1 MRHHKLY
8 FPLSLCAML
17 LLLTSLNLFA
27 QNATIGNVNS
37 FEGLGQG
44 TPLFAQTTL
53 QPDANGAVGDNQYVQ
68 WVNHSYAVYSKA
80 GALLQGP
87 TSGNTP
93 FAGLPAGSSCAANND
108 GQPIVQFDK
117 QAHRWVM
124 SQVSSTNGAVT
135 GFIECV
141 AVSTS
146 NDATG
151 AYNAYEFNYGPV
163 QVNDSPKMGIWSD
176 AYYVSYNMLTAGTLA
191 PAGAALCALDKN
203 AMLAGTPATQICF
216 ALPAFQDILPADLDG
231 ATLPPAGSPEYFMNA
246 GTNALNLWTISSV
259 NFVAGSATLSGPV
272 SIPVAAFAPVCN
284 GADCADQ
291 LGTVT
296 QLDVRSSPLMYRL
309 AYRNNAGTESL
320 VTTHTVFSG
329 STSGVRWY
337 EIRSPGSPAPVV
349 FQQATF
355 APDNDYRFLSSAA
368 MDLAG
373 NIALGYSHSS
383 SAINPGISVTGRA
396 AADAPGTMGAEIV
409 VQNGTGSQTT
419 AGANWGRY
427 NSMTVDPADD
437 CTLWYTNQ
445 YLAATGSLWN
455 TRIAN
460 LKFTNCGPDFS
471 LTAAPASATI
481 PSGGGTAN
489 YTIGLTNT
497 NGYAG
502 TVNLNPTVGG
512 LPAGATATFAP
523 TSITGAATS
532 NLAVAT
538 IATTPAGT
546 YTLTISGSDG
556 TLVRTTTVT
565 LVVANPDFSIA
576 AAPAT
581 IVAESPGSGTSL
593 VSVTAINGYAGT
605 VSFAVAGLPAG
616 VTFTLPNTAGG
627 ASSSLTISVPAG
639 TTPGSYPL
647 TITGTDTVTPSL
659 THTIPATL
667 QVTDFNI
674 SAAPSALSVVAGTSG
689 NYTVSAAPVAGY
701 TGTVNFGLSGAVP
714 AGITA
719 APASVTV
726 ISGTV
731 STTLVVSVANT
742 VAVGTYSFSVTGSD
756 GVVSHSV
763 PVTLTVVTPDFSI
776 SAAPSSQTITAGA
789 NAGYAVTVGASGGFT
804 GQVNFT
810 TTVAP
815 AGAGSPVATINPGSV
830 ISSGTASLTVTTS
843 AFTTTPGIYTVSV
856 IGTSGGLTHTA
867 TVTIVVNPP
876 PGDFSMSVS
885 PSTLGVKRGKSATA
899 TVTITALA
907 GFTGRVQLGV
917 SGLPTGVTASFAPTS
932 VTGSGNS
939 VVTIFVGNSVKQ
951 GTYGLTISGGSGTL
965 SHTIGM
971 QIIVN

>member
-1 MRHHKLY
+1 MRHPKLQ

-17 LLLTSLNLFA
+17 FLLTSLNLFA

-44 TPLFAQTTL
+44 TPGFVQTAL
-53 QPDANGAVGDNQYVQ
+53 QPDANGAVGDTQYVQ

-80 GALLQGP
+80 GALIQGP
-87 TSGNTP
+87 TSGNVP
-93 FAGLPAGSSCAANND
+93 FAGLPAGSSCAVNND

-141 AVSTS
+141 AVSTT

-151 AYNAYEFNYGPV
+151 PYNAYEFNYGPV
-163 QVNDSPKMGIWSD
+163 QVNDSPKLGIWSD

-231 ATLPPAGSPEYFMNA
+231 ATPPPAGSPEYFMNA
-246 GTNALNLWTISSV
+246 GTNSLNLWTISAV
-259 NFVAGSATLSGPV
+259 NFVAGTATLSGPV
-272 SIPVAAFAPVCN
+272 SIPVAAFAPVC
-284 GADCADQ
+284 GGVDCADQ

-320 VTTHTVFSG
+320 VVTHTVFSG

-355 APDNDYRFLSSAA
+355 APDNDYRFLGSAA

-383 SAINPGISVTGRA
+383 TAINPAINVVGRA
-396 AADAPGTMGAEIV
+396 AADAPGTMGTEML
-409 VQNGTGSQTT
+409 VQAGAGSQTT

-427 NSMTVDPADD
+427 NSMTVDPSDD

-445 YLAATGSLWN
+445 YLAATGTLWN

-460 LKFTNCGPDFS
+460 FKFTNCGPDFS
-471 LTAAPASATI
+471 LTTAPASVTVAT
-481 PSGGGTAN
+481 GGTAN
-489 YTIGLTNT
+489 YTIGLN
-497 NGYAG
+497 NLAGYAG

-512 LPAGATATFAP
+512 LPAGAAATFAP
-523 TSITGAATS
+523 TSITGAGTS
-532 NLAVAT
+532 SLAVST
-538 IATTPAGT
+538 SPTTPAGT
-546 YTLTISGSDG
+546 YTLTISGTDG
-556 TLVRTTTVT
+556 TLVRSASVT
-565 LVVANPDFSIA
+565 LVVANPDFSIS

-581 IVAESPGSGTSL
+581 IVAEQPGSGSSL

-616 VTFTLPNTAGG
+616 VTFTLPNTAAGT
-627 ASSSLTISVPAG
+627 SSSLTISVPAG

-667 QVTDFNI
+667 QVTDFTI
-674 SAAPSALSVVAGTSG
+674 SATPSALSVVTGGSG
-689 NYTVSAAPVAGY
+689 SYTVSAAPVAGY
-701 TGTVNFGLSGAVP
+701 TGTVSFSLSGAP
-714 AGITA
+714 AGVTA
-719 APASVTV
+719 APASVNV
-726 ISGTV
+726 VSGTA
-731 STTLVVSVANT
+731 STSLVVSVANT
-742 VAVGTYSFSVTGSD
+742 VAVGTYSFSIIGSD
-756 GVVSHSV
+756 GIVSHSAS
-763 PVTLTVVTPDFSI
+763 VTLTVVTPDFSI
-776 SAAPSSQTITAGA
+776 SATPSSQTVSAGT
-789 NAGYAVTVGASGGFT
+789 NAAYAVTVGAIGGFT

-810 TTVAP
+810 TSVAP
-815 AGAGSPVATINPGSV
+815 AGPNSPVATINPASV
-830 ISSGTASLTVTTS
+830 ISSGTATLTVTTS
-843 AFTTTPGIYTVSV
+843 AFTTTPGIYTITVT
-856 IGTSGGLTHTA
+856 GTSAGLSHNA

-885 PSTLGVKRGKSATA
+885 PSTLGVKRGKTGTA

-939 VVTIFVGNSVKQ
+939 VLTITVGNSVRQ

-971 QIIVN
+971 SIIVN